1 METLNLDLTKRY
13 TYADYLTWFDNVRR
27 ELIDGFIS
35 LMSPAPSNKHQ
46 KVSNDLNGFIWNY
59 LRGKKCQIRQA
70 PFDVRLPKNKSE
82 NHNQLIYNVV
92 QPDICI
98 ICDPLKLDD
107 KGCIGA
113 PDMIVE
119 ILSSSSSKHDI
130 QTKSQLYQ
138 DNGVK
143 EYWIV
148 FPYEKVVEVFLL
160 DENSKYISQGK
171 FAEDELVKVNI
182 FEDLHIDLAEIFE
195 D

>member
-1 METLNLDLTKRY
+1 LDLTKRY

-46 KVSNDLNGFIWNY
+46 KVSVNISGFIWNY